1 MLAEL
6 SNLHGV
12 SGNEGEVRRFLLK
25 KLSGF
30 DVETTVDTMGNLYV
44 RKGRTTDSPGI
55 MLSAHMDEV
64 GLMVMSIQKNGLL
77 KFKPVGSIDSR
88 VLVSKRVLIG
98 AQGLPAVIGV
108 KPVHLQKPGER
119 EKPFDEESL
128 YLDAGF
134 NNGDEA
140 EKRVNVGDYIS
151 FDSCF
156 TALGD
161 GFCRGKA
168 FDNRAGC
175 LVLLELLLENNDLS
189 FEAAFTVQEEI
200 GTRGAAV
207 AAYTLQPRVA
217 LVVETT
223 AASDTPETEKDAV
236 STMLGSG
243 PAISIMDRTIMVSRK
258 MREQLVESA
267 EKAGISYQFR
277 RFTGAGTDAGA
288 ISLSREGVQT
298 AVVSVPCRYIHS
310 PHSLLQ
316 ESDLKGTISLI
327 RSWLENR
334 Q

>member
-6 SNLHGV
+6 SSLHGV
-12 SGNEGEVRRFLLK
+12 SGNEGKVRSFLLE
-25 KLSGF
+25 KLGEL
-30 DVETTVDTMGNLYV
+30 DIETAVDTMGNLFV
-44 RKGRTTDSPGI
+44 RKGRAKGGPGI

-64 GLMVMSIQKNGLL
+64 GLMIMSIQKNGLL
-77 KFKPVGSIDSR
+77 RFKPVGSIDSR
-88 VLVSKRVLIG
+88 MLVSKRMRIG
-98 AQGLPAVIGV
+98 SQALPAVIGV
-108 KPVHLQKPGER
+108 KPFHLQKPGER

-134 NNGDEA
+134 NNSDEA
-140 EKRVNVGDYIS
+140 EKQVAIGDYVS
-151 FDSCF
+151 FDSSF

-161 GFCRGKA
+161 GFYRGKA
-168 FDNRAGC
+168 FDNRVGC
-175 LVLLELLLENNDLS
+175 LILLELLLENNNLVFD
-189 FEAAFTVQEEI
+189 AAFTVQEEV

-207 AAYTLQPRVA
+207 AAYTLQPQIA

-236 STMLGSG
+236 STMLGAG

-267 EKAGISYQFR
+267 EKAGISYQYR

-288 ISLSREGVQT
+288 IALSREGVQT
-298 AVVSVPCRYIHS
+298 AVISVPCRYIHS
-310 PHSLLQ
+310 PLCILQ
-316 ESDLKGTISLI
+316 EKDLKETISLI
-327 RSWLENR
+327 RNWLENR